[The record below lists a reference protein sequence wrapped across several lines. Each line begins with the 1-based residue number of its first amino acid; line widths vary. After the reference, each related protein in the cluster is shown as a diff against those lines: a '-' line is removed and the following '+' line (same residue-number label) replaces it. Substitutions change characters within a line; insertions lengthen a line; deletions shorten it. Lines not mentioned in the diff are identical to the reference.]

1 MKKKDIYVT
10 AVCPGPV
17 ETEFFGIALDGGKLA
32 PIKKLTMAE
41 PKKVVKKGTHGQHER
56 QTDLSVRTVD
66 EGVLRSL
73 PNRSPRDLD
82 GVYQLVTAGPHTA
95 CGLVYASHAAIE
107 KGLRHLSSS
116 GKEEKDLKL
125 RLEKGTY
132 GYRTAYKK
140 RQLFFVVLFILA
152 IVAQLILR
160 NFVTAQ
166 IYKNL
171 ITISAILTVL
181 PMANLASPL
190 VVASR
195 IPEVPE
201 ESPRRVCLPYEDKFP
216 ILYDLVITSNDLIM
230 PVDAAVVHPTGV
242 YLYCTNQKRG
252 PEEGGEIFKRD
263 VSRLEA
269 GRKREGHE
277 RGEKV
282 PTEAF

>member
-1 MKKKDIYVT
+1 M
-10 AVCPGPV
+10 
-17 ETEFFGIALDGGKLA
+17 
-32 PIKKLTMAE
+32 
-41 PKKVVKKGTHGQHER
+41 
-56 QTDLSVRTVD
+56 
-66 EGVLRSL
+66 
-73 PNRSPRDLD
+73 
-82 GVYQLVTAGPHTA
+82 
-95 CGLVYASHAAIE
+95 
-107 KGLRHLSSS
+107 
-116 GKEEKDLKL
+116 KL

-160 NFVTAQ
+160 NFVTEQ

-171 ITISAILTVL
+171 VTISAILTVL

-201 ESPRRVCLPYEDKFP
+201 ELHKACLLYEDKFP

-242 YLYCTNQKRG
+242 YLYCTNPKVDRKKAEKFLNEMLVG
-252 PEEGGEIFKRD
+252 WKLDGNAKVMNEEKKFLR
-263 VSRLEA
+263 RLSEL
-269 GRKREGHE
+269 KT
-277 RGEKV
+277 V
-282 PTEAF
+282 TEEEDDGSAPYVLKLLKSLSM

>member
-1 MKKKDIYVT
+1 M
-10 AVCPGPV
+10 
-17 ETEFFGIALDGGKLA
+17 
-32 PIKKLTMAE
+32 
-41 PKKVVKKGTHGQHER
+41 
-56 QTDLSVRTVD
+56 
-66 EGVLRSL
+66 
-73 PNRSPRDLD
+73 
-82 GVYQLVTAGPHTA
+82 
-95 CGLVYASHAAIE
+95 
-107 KGLRHLSSS
+107 
-116 GKEEKDLKL
+116 
-125 RLEKGTY
+125 
-132 GYRTAYKK
+132 
-140 RQLFFVVLFILA
+140 
-152 IVAQLILR
+152 AQLILR
-160 NFVTAQ
+160 NFVTEQ

-171 ITISAILTVL
+171 VTISAILTVL

-201 ESPRRVCLPYEDKFP
+201 ELHKACLPYEDKFP

-242 YLYCTNQKRG
+242 YLYCTNTKRG
-252 PEEGGEIFKRD
+252 PEESGEIFKRD